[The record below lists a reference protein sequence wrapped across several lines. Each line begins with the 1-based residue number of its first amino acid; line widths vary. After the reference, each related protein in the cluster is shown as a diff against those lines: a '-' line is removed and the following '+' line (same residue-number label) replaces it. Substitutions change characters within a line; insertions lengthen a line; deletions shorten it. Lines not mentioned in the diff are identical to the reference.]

1 MAATWQDYVNSQLV
15 GTSHVDQALMCG
27 KNDGTVWAST
37 PDFLPRLY
45 EAQVTQEDG
54 SETNQTIN
62 EAVIITKMAQTLRKP
77 PEGLRVNGV
86 KFMIVRTYPNGSSDD
101 GLATVYFKKSK
112 TGGCMCVTN
121 QAVIVATFDEG
132 KGQTASQC
140 NFATEALGRYLYESG
155 Y

>member
-1 MAATWQDYVNSQLV
+1 MSATWQDYVNTQLV

-27 KNDGTVWAST
+27 KQDGAVWANT

-45 EAQVTQEDG
+45 EAAVTQDDG
-54 SETNQTIN
+54 SEANQTIN
-62 EAVIITKMAQTLRKP
+62 EAVILTKIGQTLRKP

-86 KFMIVRTYPNGSSDD
+86 KYMITRTYPNGSADD
-101 GLATVYFKKSK
+101 GLASIYFSK
-112 TGGCMCVTN
+112 GQGGGALVVTN
-121 QAVIVATFDEG
+121 QAVIVATYDKG

-140 NFATEALGRYLYESG
+140 NFTVESLGRYLFESG